1 MAKARTE
8 IKSPAIS
15 QALVINRRAAINRVS
30 GTNRDRAGK
39 AAKVKVVV
47 RPVLARAAALK
58 AKVGRVP
65 VAKVRIARQDR
76 WVKAADKVKAAK
88 V

>member
-1 MAKARTE
+1 
-8 IKSPAIS
+8 
-15 QALVINRRAAINRVS
+15 
-30 GTNRDRAGK
+30 
-39 AAKVKVVV
+39 
-47 RPVLARAAALK
+47 
-58 AKVGRVP
+58 VGRVP